1 VETLGLRRR
10 TSRLIKDFIYKGVIL
25 SSTTLILIERSSI
38 EDGSFIKVEYNP
50 LLNELQANIIASDDI
65 KITSPDI
72 TDLLKTDIVRMPLL
86 FTIAFGFLFWRIF
99 GKRMVDLLWDKIMR
113 ALANI
118 NERLTRRR

>member
-1 VETLGLRRR
+1 METLGLRRR

-72 TDLLKTDIVRMPLL
+72 TDLLKTNIVRMPLI

-99 GKRMVDLLWDKIMR
+99 GKRMVD
-113 ALANI
+113 
-118 NERLTRRR
+118 

>member
-1 VETLGLRRR
+1 METLGLRRR

-65 KITSPDI
+65 KITSPEI

>member
-1 VETLGLRRR
+1 METLGLRRR

-72 TDLLKTDIVRMPLL
+72 TDLLKTNQVRIPLL
-86 FTIAFGFLFWRIF
+86 FTISFGFLFWRIF

-118 NERLTRRR
+118 SERLTRRR

>member
-1 VETLGLRRR
+1 METLGLRRR

-50 LLNELQANIIASDDI
+50 LLHELQANIIASDDI

-72 TDLLKTDIVRMPLL
+72 TDLLKTNQVRIPLL
-86 FTIAFGFLFWRIF
+86 FTISFGFLFWRIF

>member
-1 VETLGLRRR
+1 METLGLRRR